1 MPILGMLSTKALD
14 ALRSRV
20 RRRAFASS
28 DQSLQR
34 DVQSAQTAHE
44 RVSTA
49 DMQAATKVVLEAYRS
64 EAERRRALSAG
75 E

>member
-1 MPILGMLSTKALD
+1 MPIQVMLSPKALD

-20 RRRAFASS
+20 RRRAFTSS
-28 DQSLQR
+28 DQLLQR

-49 DMQAATKVVLEAYRS
+49 EMQAATQVVLEAYRG
-64 EAERRRALSAG
+64 EVERRRALTGDA
-75 E
+75 

>member
-1 MPILGMLSTKALD
+1 MPILGMLSSKALD

-44 RVSTA
+44 CVSTA
-49 DMQAATKVVLEAYRS
+49 DMQAATRVVLEAYRG
-64 EAERRRALSAG
+64 EVERRRALTANA
-75 E
+75 

>member
-1 MPILGMLSTKALD
+1 MLSAKALD

-34 DVQSAQTAHE
+34 DVQSAQTAHDH
-44 RVSTA
+44 VSTA
-49 DMQAATKVVLEAYRS
+49 EMQAATQVVLEAYRG
-64 EAERRRALSAG
+64 EAERRRALSADA
-75 E
+75 

>member
-1 MPILGMLSTKALD
+1 MLSARALD

-28 DQSLQR
+28 DQSLER
-34 DVQSAQTAHE
+34 DAQSAQAAHE
-44 RVSTA
+44 RVTTA
-49 DMQAATKVVLEAYRS
+49 EMQAAFTVVVEAYRG
-64 EAERRRALSAG
+64 EVERRRALSAH